1 MIGLLGKKI
10 GMTSVYSEDGKRI
23 PVTVLSVGPCKVVQ
37 VKTLENDGYYALQ
50 LGYESVKPNKVNKPL
65 MGHFKRAGVEP
76 FKKLKEFRIENPDDK
91 FEIGQTLSITD
102 VFQEGELVDCTSKT
116 KGKGF
121 QGVVKRH
128 GFGGGPKTHGQ
139 SDRWRAPGSIGASSY
154 PSRIVKG
161 LRMAGQMGNKTATV
175 RGLKIIKIMPED
187 NIILVKGSVAGA
199 KGGYVVVR
207 KSKKNKM

>member
-10 GMTSVYSEDGKRI
+10 GMTSVYSEDGRRI

-37 VKTLENDGYYALQ
+37 VKTPENDGYYALQ

-65 MGHFKRAGVEP
+65 RGHFKRAGVEP

>member
-37 VKTLENDGYYALQ
+37 VKTPENDGYYALQ

-65 MGHFKRAGVEP
+65 LGHFKRAGVEP

>member
-37 VKTLENDGYYALQ
+37 VKTPENDGYYALQ